1 MKIIILHGRNF
12 KYKLFLR
19 MIIDQKQIASYQIDY
34 TYQHCPWTFEKKVYR
49 DGHQIKTLLLPQQG
63 RQPSL
68 I

>member
-1 MKIIILHGRNF
+1 MKLIILHGRNF

-19 MIIDQKQIASYQIDY
+19 MIIDQKQIASYQIEY
-34 TYQHCPWTFEKKVYR
+34 TYQHCSWTFAKKVYR
-49 DGHQIKTLLLPQQG
+49 DGHQIKTFLLQQQG